1 MLKLLDTTLRDGSYV
16 IDFQFTSND
25 TAVIAARLDE
35 AGAHYIELGH
45 GLGLRAG
52 SRPDM
57 RQPEPDEAYL
67 EAAAA
72 AVKRNKWGMF
82 FIPGIGTME
91 DVELAAKYGMHFIRV
106 GTNVTEI
113 ELSEPFIRR
122 AKELGME
129 VFANYMK
136 TYAST
141 PDEVAARAVI
151 SASYGA
157 DCVCVVDSAGGMLP
171 EDVTAYI
178 RAIKQRTDVAVGFH
192 GHNNL
197 GLAVANSL
205 VAIDAG
211 AAVVDTSVR
220 GMGRSSGNTVT
231 EIFLLTLKRKGID
244 LGMDVTAILDLAE
257 KHIDPLLKNYQQVDS
272 IGIISGYAQFHSS
285 YLGKILDYAN
295 RYRIDPRE
303 LIVRVTNVDRVN
315 APDDLVNRLS
325 QELADEQ
332 QGGVERI
339 WVEFPATK
347 KEITPNNLGDQVNA
361 VATETL
367 SLSRKWAKTAVFN
380 LLQAVRENSRSFISP
395 AIHDGSHYIVA
406 SGETASAED
415 AAKIAA
421 AVDGKVSYLLLDTDQ
436 KTAGSSAWIT
446 AVRKAV
452 TRTTILPYSDTEV
465 WARTVT
471 ALSRELLEK
480 NNSSAVAVYGNNALA
495 AAVRERLQHHFG
507 NVTDAG
513 ELKNGTG
520 LLVMCM
526 PYAHDTLATAAFSNS
541 IIIDAWLG
549 SFKPE
554 QVEALNTAGAK
565 LYRIDMSGMIH
576 SEILAAAAMQ
586 QVVDHKLGMAELDG
600 VPVASGGLIAPEGTV
615 IVDSYSS
622 PQKIFGVAD
631 GRGFLIPAEKLSAV
645 YAARLQTVQQHML
658 ARAVNS

>member
-35 AGAHYIELGH
+35 AGAHYIEVGH

-57 RQPEPDEAYL
+57 RQPEADEAYL

-82 FIPGIGTME
+82 FIPGIGTLE
-91 DVELAAKYGMHFIRV
+91 DVELAARYGMHFIRV

-113 ELSEPFIRR
+113 EQSEKYIRR

-157 DCVCVVDSAGGMLP
+157 DHVCVVDSAGGMLP

-178 RAIKQRTDVAVGFH
+178 TAIKKRTDVSVGFH

-211 AAVVDTSVR
+211 AAIVDTSVR

-325 QELADEQ
+325 QEIADEQ

-339 WVEFPATK
+339 LVEFPASK
-347 KEITPNNLGDQVNA
+347 KELIPDNLVEQVNA
-361 VATETL
+361 VVAETS

-380 LLQAVRENSRSFISP
+380 LVQSVRENSRSFISP

-406 SGETASAED
+406 SGETASATD
-415 AAKIAA
+415 AANIAA
-421 AVDGKVSYLLLDTDQ
+421 AIDGKVTYLLLDTDL
-436 KTAGSSAWIT
+436 KNENSSVWIN
-446 AVRKAV
+446 AVRDAV
-452 TRTTILPYSDTEV
+452 SKTIVLSYSDTEV

-471 ALSRELLEK
+471 ALARELVQHDQPVL
-480 NNSSAVAVYGNNALA
+480 VYGSNPLA
-495 AAVRERLQHHFG
+495 AAVRERLLHHFS
-507 NVTDAG
+507 NVSAAAG
-513 ELKNGTG
+513 ALNSGSP

-526 PYAHDTLATAAFSNS
+526 PYSGETINAADYSNS

-549 SFKPE
+549 SLQAA
-554 QVEALNTAGAK
+554 QVDVLQNAGAK
-565 LYRIDMSGMIH
+565 MYRIDMSGMIH
-576 SEILAAAAMQ
+576 SEILASAAMQ
-586 QVVDHKLGMAELDG
+586 QVVDYKMGMAELDG
-600 VPVASGGLIAPEGTV
+600 VPVASGGIIAAKGTV
-615 IVDSYSS
+615 IVDSFTS
-622 PQKIFGVAD
+622 PQKAFGVAD
-631 GRGFLIPAEKLSAV
+631 GRGFLIPAAQLDASF
-645 YAARLQTVQQHML
+645 AARLEKIQNYML

>member
-35 AGAHYIELGH
+35 AGAHYIEVGH

-82 FIPGIGTME
+82 FIPGIGTLE
-91 DVELAAKYGMHFIRV
+91 DVELAARYGMHFIRV

-113 ELSEPFIRR
+113 EQSEKYIRR

-157 DCVCVVDSAGGMLP
+157 DHVCVVDSAGGMLP

-178 RAIKQRTDVAVGFH
+178 TAIKKRTDVSVGFH

-211 AAVVDTSVR
+211 AAIVDTSVR

-244 LGMDVTAILDLAE
+244 LGIDVTAILDLAE

-339 WVEFPATK
+339 LVEFPASK
-347 KEITPNNLGDQVNA
+347 KELIPDNLVEQVNA
-361 VATETL
+361 VVAETS

-380 LLQAVRENSRSFISP
+380 LVQTVRENSRSFISP

-406 SGETASAED
+406 SGETASAAD

-421 AVDGKVSYLLLDTDQ
+421 AVDGKASYLLLDTDL
-436 KTAGSSAWIT
+436 KNENSSAWIN
-446 AVRKAV
+446 AVRDAMNK
-452 TRTTILPYSDTEV
+452 TIVLSYSDTEV

-471 ALSRELLEK
+471 ALARELVQH
-480 NNSSAVAVYGNNALA
+480 NQPVTVYGTNPLA
-495 AAVRERLQHHFG
+495 AAVRERLLHHFST
-507 NVTDAG
+507 VSAAAAG
-513 ELKNGTG
+513 ALTSGSP

-526 PYAHDTLATAAFSNS
+526 PYSGETINADNYSNS

-549 SFKPE
+549 SFQPA
-554 QVEALNTAGAK
+554 QVDALQNAGAK
-565 LYRIDMSGMIH
+565 MYRIDMSGMIH
-576 SEILAAAAMQ
+576 SEILASAAMQ
-586 QVVDHKLGMAELDG
+586 QVVDNKMGMAELDG
-600 VPVASGGLIAPEGTV
+600 VPVASGGIIAAKGTV
-615 IVDSYSS
+615 IVDSFTS
-622 PQKIFGVAD
+622 PHKVFGVAD
-631 GRGFLIPAEKLSAV
+631 GRGFLIPAAQLDAMF
-645 YAARLQTVQQHML
+645 AARLEKIQNYML